1 MDNFN
6 VSSKKKQIKRLLIK
20 NHKEELKTF
29 KEIILVD
36 DNIVLFDLLSH
47 VVVSEISSISY
58 QNNSNNY
65 KWLYTCLRYMLELIT
80 KDASVN
86 SFDSLYKVENI
97 KKQLETKQND
107 IRENTPNNLKIF
119 YIEMLDTVSPI
130 VQILEKNTL
139 KDKRNKNSQNWNASL
154 YEFVNKLIFKI
165 KNFDYL
171 FQLVKVYPD
180 LVNCYDSSGKP
191 LILILIKKQ
200 INNYKNNASYHRIL
214 NLNRALNLIINANTF
229 YIDNKQLNFLNTIK

>member
-47 VVVSEISSISY
+47 VVVSEVSSISY

-171 FQLVKVYPD
+171 F
-180 LVNCYDSSGKP
+180 
-191 LILILIKKQ
+191 
-200 INNYKNNASYHRIL
+200 
-214 NLNRALNLIINANTF
+214 
-229 YIDNKQLNFLNTIK
+229 

>member
-80 KDASVN
+80 KDVSVN
-86 SFDSLYKVENI
+86 SFDSLYKV
-97 KKQLETKQND
+97 
-107 IRENTPNNLKIF
+107 
-119 YIEMLDTVSPI
+119 
-130 VQILEKNTL
+130 
-139 KDKRNKNSQNWNASL
+139 
-154 YEFVNKLIFKI
+154 
-165 KNFDYL
+165 
-171 FQLVKVYPD
+171 
-180 LVNCYDSSGKP
+180 
-191 LILILIKKQ
+191 
-200 INNYKNNASYHRIL
+200 
-214 NLNRALNLIINANTF
+214 
-229 YIDNKQLNFLNTIK
+229 

>member
-6 VSSKKKQIKRLLIK
+6 VSSKKKQIKGLLIK

-97 KKQLETKQND
+97 KKQLETKQNN
-107 IRENTPNNLKIF
+107 IRENIPNNLKIF
-119 YIEMLDTVSPI
+119 YIEI
-130 VQILEKNTL
+130 CIIIC
-139 KDKRNKNSQNWNASL
+139 
-154 YEFVNKLIFKI
+154 YYKL
-165 KNFDYL
+165 
-171 FQLVKVYPD
+171 
-180 LVNCYDSSGKP
+180 
-191 LILILIKKQ
+191 
-200 INNYKNNASYHRIL
+200 
-214 NLNRALNLIINANTF
+214 
-229 YIDNKQLNFLNTIK
+229 